1 MYQGQS
7 IFSGLS
13 VPRGTGLHTVLNDG
27 RVQFTANR
35 RERNFVQAKVS
46 ARSVKWTES
55 SRAFFKKNN
64 KTAKVEQE
72 VFTVT
77 KKVRGFAM
85 LPTTMISQKPV
96 SSGKTTAKAHQGG
109 EKVGKNSNLRK

>member
-7 IFSGLS
+7 IFSGLN
-13 VPRGTGLHTVLNDG
+13 VPRGSGLHTVLNDG
-27 RVQFTANR
+27 RVQYTANR
-35 RERNFVQAKVS
+35 KERNFLNAKVS
-46 ARSVKWTES
+46 ARNVKWTES

-72 VFTVT
+72 IFTIT

-85 LPTTMISQKPV
+85 LPGTLMNQKVATAP
-96 SSGKTTAKAHQGG
+96 KTSAKVQQGG
-109 EKVGKNSNLRK
+109 EKVGKNSNMRK